1 MREWRRSGEDD
12 APRRLSMDSIA
23 GVDIGATRLRVALGD
38 GSGKIVAKAS
48 ERSSQRASPTALE
61 EQVIRSLS
69 RLLGE
74 HGSPKLGCIG
84 VASTGPLDRR
94 GGIVDPANL
103 PQTGFIPLARPLID
117 TFGSDVLLI
126 NDCSAAAVAEKE
138 VGLGKGF
145 DNLVYVTLSTGIGA
159 GVFVDGHLLVGKD
172 GNAHEVGHMVIDL
185 EGRLV
190 CGCGRAGHWEAY
202 CSGRNIP
209 RLAPLVLD
217 DATEARRVGALT
229 SLQIYELSRG
239 GDKACASVVR
249 EVGLLNAMGFA
260 TIIDLYDP
268 ALVVV
273 GGSVALN
280 NGDQVLSP
288 IRERIGDL
296 TRNRVPILK
305 LTEMGED
312 VVISGALLAA
322 LHVADYRELKPW
334 TYPAV

>member
-1 MREWRRSGEDD
+1 
-12 APRRLSMDSIA
+12 MDSIA

-48 ERSSQRASPTALE
+48 ERSSQRASPTALG

-69 RLLGE
+69 RLLRE

-84 VASTGPLDRR
+84 VASTGPLDKR

-103 PQTGFIPLARPLID
+103 PKTGFMPLAQPLID

-185 EGRLV
+185 DGRLV

-202 CSGRNIP
+202 CSGRSIP

-217 DATEARRVGALT
+217 DVMEARRVRALT
-229 SLQIYELSRG
+229 SPQIYELSRG
-239 GDKACASVVR
+239 GDKACARVVQ
-249 EVGLLNAMGFA
+249 EVGLLNAAGFA
-260 TIIDLYDP
+260 TIVDLYDP
-268 ALVVV
+268 ELVIV

-296 TRNRVPILK
+296 TRNRVPLLK

-334 TYPAV
+334 TFPAV

>member
-1 MREWRRSGEDD
+1 
-12 APRRLSMDSIA
+12 MDCIA

-38 GSGKIVAKAS
+38 GAGKILAKAS
-48 ERSSQRASPTALE
+48 ERSSQRASQTALV
-61 EQVIRSLS
+61 EQAKESLS
-69 RLLGE
+69 RLLKE
-74 HGSPKLGCIG
+74 HGSPRLRCIG

-94 GGIVDPANL
+94 GGIVEPANL
-103 PQTGFIPLARPLID
+103 PKLGFMPLARPLIE

-145 DNLVYVTLSTGIGA
+145 DNLAYVTLSTGIGA

-172 GNAHEVGHMVIDL
+172 GNAHEVGHMVIDR
-185 EGRLV
+185 EQRLV

-217 DATEARRVGALT
+217 DATDARRVGALT
-229 SLQIYELSRG
+229 SQQIFELSRS
-239 GDKACASVVR
+239 GDKACARVIR

-260 TIIDLYDP
+260 NIVDVYDP
-268 ALVVV
+268 ELVVV

-280 NGDQVLSP
+280 NVDQVLGP
-288 IRERIGDL
+288 IRERMSNL
-296 TRNRVPILK
+296 TRNRVPLVK

-312 VVISGALLAA
+312 VVLSGALLAA
-322 LHVADYRELKPW
+322 LHVADYHELKPW
-334 TYPAV
+334 TYPAD